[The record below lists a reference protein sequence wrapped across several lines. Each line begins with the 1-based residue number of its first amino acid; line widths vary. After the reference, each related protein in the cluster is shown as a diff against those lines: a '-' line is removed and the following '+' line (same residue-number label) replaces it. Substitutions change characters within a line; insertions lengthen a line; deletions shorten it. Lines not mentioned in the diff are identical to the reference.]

1 MERKE
6 TSSPSTSETFQSEQ
20 GNPARAQ
27 SEPSV
32 PPSGPCV
39 LASMDGI
46 GSFKLK
52 KGEKLLAMDDL
63 REFIQTSQ
71 QAITIRHVQS
81 DIESSTT
88 SSNGPWAYKNKK
100 NTWIHYTVTTN
111 DVEVNN
117 KILLQNLFTRGF
129 PKQADTSKTSRA
141 PVKRRSEETPISSFK
156 RLVIDE
162 K

>member
-1 MERKE
+1 MSTPSNDWAEEVELWQEQEERRQSQAKVIPVIDHGMVTEAE
-6 TSSPSTSETFQSEQ
+6 TSNLKDSVKPSTSETFQSEQ
-20 GNPARAQ
+20 VNPARAQ

-52 KGEKLLAMDDL
+52 KGEKLLAMDEL
-63 REFIQTSQ
+63 RQFIQLSQ
-71 QAITIRHVQS
+71 QAITVRYVQS

-88 SSNGPWAYKNKK
+88 TSSGPWAYKNKK
-100 NTWIHYTVTTN
+100 NTWVHYTVTIN

-117 KILLQNLFTRGF
+117 KLLL
-129 PKQADTSKTSRA
+129 
-141 PVKRRSEETPISSFK
+141 
-156 RLVIDE
+156 
-162 K
+162 